1 MASLTLKNTAL
12 ILGSMAIGG
21 ALTAALYTWAAA
33 PHDAAAAAPTAEQQ
47 RKVLFWYDPMYP
59 NTRFDKPGK
68 SPFMDMD
75 LVPKYADEES
85 AAAGAPG
92 VRIDPTQ
99 TQNLGVKTAAVTRG
113 PLRYAQIFP
122 ANISYNEYQYVI
134 MQARAAG
141 FINKVYPLTVGDKV
155 QQGTPLL
162 ELTIPDWVEAQS
174 EYLLLQET
182 GGTAT
187 QVEGILER
195 LRLAGMPDDDIRR
208 LKTTRKIQT
217 RFTLK
222 APIDGVITAFD
233 LRAGMNIAKDNV
245 VAKIQGMDPVWVSV
259 AVPESIA
266 WLIKDASQFSIQV
279 PAWPDK
285 TFRISKW
292 TILPSV
298 DSATRTLQLRLQV
311 NNPDEALKPGMNAYL
326 QLTSE
331 SEPMLLIPS
340 KALIDSGSEQ
350 RVITVDNEGRFVPK
364 RVQVFH
370 ESNGVTAI
378 RSGLQ
383 EGEKVVASGLFLIDS
398 EANIAGALERMRA
411 QAPDAVAP
419 AAHAH

>member
-12 ILGSMAIGG
+12 ILGSMVIGG
-21 ALTAALYTWAAA
+21 ALTAALYARLSPPHAAA
-33 PHDAAAAAPTAEQQ
+33 PAAEQQ

-75 LVPKYADEES
+75 LVPKYADEEH
-85 AAAGAPG
+85 AAAGASG

-113 PLRYAQIFP
+113 PLCYAQTFP

-155 QQGTPLL
+155 KQGTPLL

-266 WLIKDASQFSIQV
+266 WLIKDASQFRIQV
-279 PAWPDK
+279 PAWPGK
-285 TFRISKW
+285 TFSINKW
-292 TILPSV
+292 TLLPSV

-340 KALIDSGSEQ
+340 KALIDSGDEQ

-370 ESNGVTAI
+370 ESAGVTAI

-411 QAPDAVAP
+411 QAPDVTAP

>member
-12 ILGSMAIGG
+12 ILGSMLIGG
-21 ALTAALYTWAAA
+21 ALTAALYTRLTPTHSAA
-33 PHDAAAAAPTAEQQ
+33 PAAEQQ

-75 LVPKYADEES
+75 LVPKYADEEH

-113 PLRYAQIFP
+113 PLRYAQTFP

-155 QQGTPLL
+155 KQGTPLL

-208 LKTTRKIQT
+208 LKATRKIQT
-217 RFTLK
+217 SFTLK

-266 WLIKDASQFSIQV
+266 AD
-279 PAWPDK
+279 
-285 TFRISKW
+285 
-292 TILPSV
+292 
-298 DSATRTLQLRLQV
+298 
-311 NNPDEALKPGMNAYL
+311 
-326 QLTSE
+326 
-331 SEPMLLIPS
+331 
-340 KALIDSGSEQ
+340 
-350 RVITVDNEGRFVPK
+350 
-364 RVQVFH
+364 
-370 ESNGVTAI
+370 
-378 RSGLQ
+378 
-383 EGEKVVASGLFLIDS
+383 
-398 EANIAGALERMRA
+398 
-411 QAPDAVAP
+411 
-419 AAHAH
+419 

>member
-12 ILGSMAIGG
+12 ILGSMLIGG
-21 ALTAALYTWAAA
+21 ALTAALYARWAPTHSAA
-33 PHDAAAAAPTAEQQ
+33 PAAEQQ

-68 SPFMDMD
+68 SPFMDMV
-75 LVPKYADEES
+75 LVPKYADEEH

-113 PLRYAQIFP
+113 PLRYAQTFP
-122 ANISYNEYQYVI
+122 ANNSYNEYQYVI

-155 QQGTPLL
+155 KQGTPLL

-182 GGTAT
+182 GGTDT

-208 LKTTRKIQT
+208 LKATRKIQT

-259 AVPESIA
+259 AVPESIT

-292 TILPSV
+292 TLLPSV

-331 SEPMLLIPS
+331 SAPMLLIPS

-364 RVQVFH
+364 IVQAFH
-370 ESNGVTAI
+370 ESAGVTAI

-411 QAPDAVAP
+411 QPPDAAAS

>member
-12 ILGSMAIGG
+12 ILGSMLIGG
-21 ALTAALYTWAAA
+21 ALTAALYARWAPTHSAA
-33 PHDAAAAAPTAEQQ
+33 PAAEQQ

-75 LVPKYADEES
+75 LVPKYADEEH

-155 QQGTPLL
+155 KQGTPLL

-208 LKTTRKIQT
+208 LKATRKIQT

-279 PAWPDK
+279 PAWPGK

-292 TILPSV
+292 TLLPSV

-364 RVQVFH
+364 IVQVFH
-370 ESNGVTAI
+370 ESAGVTAI

-411 QAPDAVAP
+411 QAPDAAAS